1 MLQTN
6 RILQREQADLYAIE
20 RKLVQMMPKVQ
31 EALNSLKVSTI
42 QHYDKTFINRYL
54 IPGGGVTP

>member
-42 QHYDKTFINRYL
+42 QYYAKTIINRHP